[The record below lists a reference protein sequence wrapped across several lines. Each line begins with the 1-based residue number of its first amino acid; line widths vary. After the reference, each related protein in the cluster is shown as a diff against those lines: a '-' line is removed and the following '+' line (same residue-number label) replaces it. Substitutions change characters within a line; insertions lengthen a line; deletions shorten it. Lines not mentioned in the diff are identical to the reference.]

1 MRTFA
6 ASANIHI
13 LIFFPATLILL
24 AGLSMLGEKENVSL
38 KNCDISN
45 EIEQNRHH
53 FLPVK
58 LNPD

>member
-1 MRTFA
+1 
-6 ASANIHI
+6 
-13 LIFFPATLILL
+13 
-24 AGLSMLGEKENVSL
+24 MLEKKKNVSL